1 MAVAIGF
8 AISFTLAL
16 IAYRR
21 RWLINPVTQVT
32 GILYTVPS
40 IAAFFLLLPVTG
52 RGKTTALIALV
63 AYVLLI
69 IFRNVLTGLD
79 NVPDETKDAG
89 RGMGLTDRQL
99 LWRVEVPLA
108 LPEIMAGL
116 RIAVTTTVGLATLAF
131 FAGAGGLG
139 AQIFDRDHLQVERGR
154 GRRARRAA
162 RSGAR
167 RADPARAAGDHALD
181 PGGGGAMST
190 TLAVLGE
197 FGDAIDFIFDERES
211 PAGGARVGGLA
222 EMWELIWEHL
232 KLSGRGDGGRVRA
245 LDPARALARAHRQGR
260 LPRDQRVE
268 RRAARCPPWR

>member
-1 MAVAIGF
+1 MSSFLAQLQIREDPTDSCQADNGFCPGWIADNFDRYVDPFFEHVYLTVVAVAIGF

-32 GILYTVPS
+32 GILYTIPS
-40 IAAFFLLLPVTG
+40 VSAFFLLLPITG

-79 NVPDETKDAG
+79 NVPEETKDAG

-108 LPEIMAGL
+108 MPEIMAGL

-139 AQIFDRDHLQVERGR
+139 GQIF
-154 GRRARRAA
+154 
-162 RSGAR
+162 
-167 RADPARAAGDHALD
+167 ADVTFKSNVVVAG
-181 PGGGGAMST
+181 G
-190 TLAVLGE
+190 LAVLLAAVL
-197 FGDAIDFIFDERES
+197 D
-211 PAGGARVGGLA
+211 GLI
-222 EMWELIWEHL
+222 LL
-232 KLSGRGDGGRVRA
+232 VQRGITPWTRA
-245 LDPARALARAHRQGR
+245 
-260 LPRDQRVE
+260 V
-268 RRAARCPPWR
+268 AAR

>member
-1 MAVAIGF
+1 MTVPIAQVQIREREDTCVADNGFCPDWIVDNFDRYVDPFFQHVLLTVVAMAIGF
-8 AISFTLAL
+8 GISFSLAL
-16 IAYRR
+16 LAYRR

-52 RGKTTALIALV
+52 RGFLTATIALV

-79 NVPDETKDAG
+79 NVPEDIKDAG

-116 RIAVTTTVGLATLAF
+116 RIAATTTVGLATLAF

-139 AQIFDRDHLQVERGR
+139 EQIF
-154 GRRARRAA
+154 
-162 RSGAR
+162 
-167 RADPARAAGDHALD
+167 ADITFKSNVVVAGL
-181 PGGGGAMST
+181 
-190 TLAVLGE
+190 LAVLLAAVL
-197 FGDAIDFIFDERES
+197 D
-211 PAGGARVGGLA
+211 GLI
-222 EMWELIWEHL
+222 LL
-232 KLSGRGDGGRVRA
+232 T
-245 LDPARALARAHRQGR
+245 Q
-260 LPRDQRVE
+260 
-268 RRAARCPPWR
+268 RAATPWTRAAAAR

>member
-1 MAVAIGF
+1 VSPLLGQVQIRERAQDSCVSDNGFCPDWIAHNLDRYVDPFLQHVLLSVVAVTIGF
-8 AISFTLAL
+8 AIAFALAVV
-16 IAYRR
+16 AYRR

-32 GILYTVPS
+32 GVLYTVPS
-40 IAAFFLLLPVTG
+40 IAAFFLLLPITG
-52 RGKTTALIALV
+52 RGFLTAIVALV

-139 AQIFDRDHLQVERGR
+139 EQIF
-154 GRRARRAA
+154 
-162 RSGAR
+162 
-167 RADPARAAGDHALD
+167 ADINFKSNVVVA
-181 PGGGGAMST
+181 
-190 TLAVLGE
+190 
-197 FGDAIDFIFDERES
+197 
-211 PAGGARVGGLA
+211 GGLA
-222 EMWELIWEHL
+222 
-232 KLSGRGDGGRVRA
+232 V
-245 LDPARALARAHRQGR
+245 ALAALLDAAILLAQRAVT
-260 LPRDQRVE
+260 PWT
-268 RRAARCPPWR
+268 RAAAAR